1 MLNMGILAAIFDF
14 QSFITNRTCSLIL
27 YTNVGYR
34 RNVERPKQAAD
45 HSSPWKSVIWGPL
58 QTQVHEYPI
67 SWQPRFRHRLQSL
80 GTQVESTQTMVA
92 LRGFIWLRCEYV
104 LRCVN
109 EAHTALRWDISQSR
123 LVVTNQNQR
132 EIDGL
137 SVHSYKSYSHRLRR
151 RIRRTQSSK
160 LYSTRHN

>member
-1 MLNMGILAAIFDF
+1 MFVNPLYQCTVSEECRKTEASSRPIL
-14 QSFITNRTCSLIL
+14 S
-27 YTNVGYR
+27 G
-34 RNVERPKQAAD
+34 
-45 HSSPWKSVIWGPL
+45 KSVIWGPL

-67 SWQPRFRHRLQSL
+67 SWQPRFRYGLQSL

-109 EAHTALRWDISQSR
+109 EAHTALRWDISESR

-137 SVHSYKSYSHRLRR
+137 SVHFYIFHIHN
-151 RIRRTQSSK
+151 IRKNIFPPPKQGIR
-160 LYSTRHN
+160 